1 VISSVRC
8 GIDSRPVGHASF
20 RCIGFP
26 KQPLDTGE
34 QLRHV
39 SATSYGFGKRD
50 PAGFGA
56 FPAAPQSGKG
66 AEWLR
71 HPFEKRR
78 HHTQSRVIVL
88 SGVAIRSLA
97 ARYAA
102 STL

>member
-78 HHTQSRVIVL
+78 HHTQSRVIFL
-88 SGVAIRSLA
+88 SGVAKW
-97 ARYAA
+97 
-102 STL
+102 